1 MTPQNP
7 MTCREPAAAEVS
19 EAALAIVD
27 AFGATDGDRYFAL
40 FAPDASFVF
49 HPEPRRLDSR
59 AEYERIWSGWVAG
72 GWRVLECVSSD
83 RLVQTF
89 PGGGVFSH
97 TVFTRVYTGE
107 TEESYRERESII
119 FRVDGESLT
128 AVHEHLSAF
137 TTESD

>member
-1 MTPQNP
+1 
-7 MTCREPAAAEVS
+7 MTCREPSEAEVT

-59 AEYERIWSGWVAG
+59 AEYERIWSGWVDG
-72 GWRVLECVSSD
+72 GWRVLECTSSD
-83 RLVQTF
+83 RLMQTF
-89 PGGGVFSH
+89 PGGAVFSH
-97 TVFTRVYTGE
+97 TVFTRVHTGAD
-107 TEESYRERESII
+107 EESYRERESII
-119 FRVDGESLT
+119 FRVDGEQLT

-137 TTESD
+137 TGATD